1 VALGVGHMVLGTVRG
16 RLQFE
21 LCKYNYWLWRK
32 TQKHENSLLC
42 TGFECPEFAGKSKN
56 CY

>member
-1 VALGVGHMVLGTVRG
+1 L
-16 RLQFE
+16 
-21 LCKYNYWLWRK
+21 NYVNTITGYGEK
-32 TQKHENSLLC
+32 HKKHENSLLC